1 MKTLTLAPYLQ
12 RFFTERLGAQMKAS
26 PNTII
31 SYRDTFRLLLKH
43 AATALEREPTE
54 LKVTVTRFGDLRL
67 STLSW
72 CRRIRISACNATRDR
87 NSPAMAHQ
95 ISPQRSPIGPII
107 NRFAR

>member
-43 AATALEREPTE
+43 AAAALEREPTE
-54 LKVTVTRFGDLRL
+54 LKVTDIDAELVGAFLADIESTRGNGAR
-67 STLSW
+67 SSP
-72 CRRIRISACNATRDR
+72 CRRAYASR
-87 NSPAMAHQ
+87 N
-95 ISPQRSPIGPII
+95 
-107 NRFAR
+107 